1 MTTITPDSQSSHSP
15 RTNALK
21 VAEIP
26 SWVVAAIDD
35 EMDNLTLVTKVLSFN
50 GAVVHTAVNG
60 ELGLELIRRVHPT
73 LILLDLSMPV
83 MDGWALIATLRAD
96 PTFQKTPVIALTA
109 HAMVGDKERILAG
122 GFDGYI
128 SKPFRIT
135 TFLGEIMR
143 CLGQSAQ
150 QA

>member
-1 MTTITPDSQSSHSP
+1 MPPPDSTASQSS
-15 RTNALK
+15 RTDALK
-21 VAEIP
+21 VAEIS

-35 EMDNLTLVTKVLSFN
+35 EMDNLTLVTKVLTFN
-50 GAVVHTAVNG
+50 GATVHTAFNG
-60 ELGLELIRRVHPT
+60 ALGLELVRQVRPT

-83 MDGWALIATLRAD
+83 MDGWAMVAALRAD
-96 PTFQKTPVIALTA
+96 PNFQKTPVIALTA

-128 SKPFRIT
+128 SKPFRIS
-135 TFLGEIMR
+135 TFLGEIIR
-143 CLGQSAQ
+143 CLTQSAQ